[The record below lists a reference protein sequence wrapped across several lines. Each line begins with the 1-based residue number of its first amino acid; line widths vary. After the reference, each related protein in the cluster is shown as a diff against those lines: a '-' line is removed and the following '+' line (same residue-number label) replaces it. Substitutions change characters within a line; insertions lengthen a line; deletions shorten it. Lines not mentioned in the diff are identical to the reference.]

1 MEDDHRIK
9 VVFNRTFANVGSPN
23 STDTLSM
30 HMPASIAVTIKPSFS
45 SFSVLREKKSFT
57 VQDYGPNIKQRPI
70 ISGTIMWSVV
80 RRFTHFSLVLY
91 TLPSPCLRF
100 YRFLHVSRK
109 DKDTQEW
116 NPRTLTLR
124 SLCIWDGKSIT
135 AIVVFSFEGDHKWW
149 QFSANLCFLIFF
161 QWLSNIYFSLF
172 NHYTSTLELEV
183 RRFLEQL
190 QSSEKLGIRNGL
202 LLIHM
207 PIYLSQGR
215 QPWISNITF
224 SCLGKMKSFKDK
236 TTVVKRPVFLESIRF
251 GHY

>member
-109 DKDTQEW
+109 DEGYTRMESSDTDIEVFVH
-116 NPRTLTLR
+116 LR
-124 SLCIWDGKSIT
+124 WHVNYCYCCLSHLKETINDDNFQPT
-135 AIVVFSFEGDHKWW
+135 YVF
-149 QFSANLCFLIFF
+149 
-161 QWLSNIYFSLF
+161 
-172 NHYTSTLELEV
+172 
-183 RRFLEQL
+183 
-190 QSSEKLGIRNGL
+190 
-202 LLIHM
+202 
-207 PIYLSQGR
+207 
-215 QPWISNITF
+215 
-224 SCLGKMKSFKDK
+224 
-236 TTVVKRPVFLESIRF
+236 
-251 GHY
+251 

>member
-91 TLPSPCLRF
+91 TLPSKCLRF

-109 DKDTQEW
+109 
-116 NPRTLTLR
+116 NG
-124 SLCIWDGKSIT
+124 I
-135 AIVVFSFEGDHKWW
+135 
-149 QFSANLCFLIFF
+149 
-161 QWLSNIYFSLF
+161 
-172 NHYTSTLELEV
+172 
-183 RRFLEQL
+183 
-190 QSSEKLGIRNGL
+190 LG
-202 LLIHM
+202 H
-207 PIYLSQGR
+207 
-215 QPWISNITF
+215 
-224 SCLGKMKSFKDK
+224 
-236 TTVVKRPVFLESIRF
+236 
-251 GHY
+251 